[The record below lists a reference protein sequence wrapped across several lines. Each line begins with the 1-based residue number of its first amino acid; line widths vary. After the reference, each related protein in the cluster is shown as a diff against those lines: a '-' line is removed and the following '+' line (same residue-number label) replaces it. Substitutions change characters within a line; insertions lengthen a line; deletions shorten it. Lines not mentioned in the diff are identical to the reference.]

1 MSGNGEEARQETGRM
16 MVVSQT
22 QLGAASQKVDAL
34 KPKRRTRVACWNV
47 RTLYQTGKLAQVVR
61 EFDEYRLDILGVSEA
76 RWSGSGKRRLASGHT
91 ILYSGRA
98 DDQHTEGVA
107 MIITS
112 RMEKALLEW
121 KPISPRLLKA
131 RFNSRYTKLS
141 VIVCYAPIEDAE
153 EEDKENF
160 YNQLQATT
168 EEVKTHDMLLIIG
181 DMNARVGGDNR
192 GREGTIGKH
201 GLGVMNDNGG
211 RLCDFCEENDLTI
224 GGSLFQHK
232 TIHKNTWTS
241 PDGAT
246 KTQIDHIIINKKWK
260 NSMRDVKVCRGADIA
275 SDHNLVVGVLS
286 LKLRKAMR
294 DAQRPRQLD
303 SSKLENDVVR
313 KAFSIEVKNRYRV
326 LGEEQEMTIDKMN
339 QALKE
344 AGEKVLG
351 FRKKKKEEWI
361 QLDTWQ
367 KIDERK
373 ETKQKINSTR
383 SERMKQRLRTTY
395 SELDKQVKRQAKR
408 DKKLYIERLADEA
421 EEAAKGQDLKTL
433 YQITKTLKGS
443 FNSGDGPVKDKEGNF
458 ISSEQG
464 KTARWKEHFEEVL
477 NRPEPTQTPVILP
490 ADEDLDIATD
500 PPTEE
505 EIKQAMKTLKNGKA
519 AGVDGVTA
527 EMLRAEETMTTR
539 LLAEM
544 FQKIWEDESAPATWK
559 TGLIVKLPKKGN
571 LADCNNWR
579 GITLLSLTSKIFSKV
594 IHNRL
599 SKALGDKLREEQTGF
614 RPGKSCSDHIFTLRQ
629 ILEQSNEWNAPLY
642 ANFVDMEKAFD
653 SIHRESLWKILR
665 HYGVPQ
671 KIVNVVKMLYGD
683 FSSRVINNN
692 TLSDAFKVNTGVKQ
706 GCNLSPFL
714 FVLGMDWIM
723 RTTIGTERRGV
734 RWNFT
739 SILEDL
745 DFADDV
751 ALLAHRHQDMQE
763 KTSDMASTAG
773 QIGLKISSKKTKHMR
788 MNNKNNT
795 AITVNGEALE
805 EVEYFTYLGSKMTT
819 DGDSEK
825 EVRERISKASQAFAS
840 LKTIWRT
847 RKISTKTKLRLFKSN
862 VLSILL
868 YGAESW
874 KMTKGISHKL
884 EVFQNRCLRRLLRI
898 FWPNTISNSE
908 LHERANAKP
917 ITLVVRARRW
927 RWIGHV
933 LRMPQASLPRIAL
946 RWTPDGRRKRG
957 RPKETWR
964 RTVERE
970 MKEQGWTW
978 NFLERCAV
986 DRPRWRALV
995 SALCTTACEED

>member
-1 MSGNGEEARQETGRM
+1 MARTKETQS
-16 MVVSQT
+16 V
-22 QLGAASQKVDAL
+22 
-34 KPKRRTRVACWNV
+34 RVA
-47 RTLYQTGKLAQVVR
+47 
-61 EFDEYRLDILGVSEA
+61 DILSSTVSTSVGTPQGSVISPFLYVLFTNDCSS
-76 RWSGSGKRRLASGHT
+76 SGENQFT
-91 ILYSGRA
+91 IKFA
-98 DDQHTEGVA
+98 DDT
-107 MIITS
+107 
-112 RMEKALLEW
+112 ALVDLTNSDSEYQQEVD
-121 KPISPRLLKA
+121 

-141 VIVCYAPIEDAE
+141 VIICYAPIEDAE

-181 DMNARVGGDNR
+181 DMNAR
-192 GREGTIGKH
+192 
-201 GLGVMNDNGG
+201 
-211 RLCDFCEENDLTI
+211 ENDLTI

-232 TIHKNTWTS
+232 TIHKTTWTS

-260 NSMRDVKVCRGADIA
+260 SSMRDVKVCRGADIA

-286 LKLRKAMR
+286 LKLRKAAR

-303 SSKLENDVVR
+303 SSKLKYDVVR

-326 LGEEQEMTIDKMN
+326 LGEEQEMTIDTMN
-339 QALKE
+339 QALKG

-351 FRKKKKEEWI
+351 FRRKKKEEWI

-373 ETKQKINSTR
+373 EVKQKINSTR
-383 SERMKQRLRTTY
+383 SERVKQRLRTTY

-433 YQITKTLKGS
+433 YRITKTLKGS

-464 KTARWKEHFEEVL
+464 KTTK
-477 NRPEPTQTPVILP
+477 ILTV
-490 ADEDLDIATD
+490 ATD

-527 EMLRAEETMTTR
+527 EMLRAEETMTPR

-544 FQKIWEDESAPATWK
+544 FQKIWEDESPPDTWK
-559 TGLIVKLPKKGN
+559 TGLIVKIPKKGN
-571 LADCNNWR
+571 LSDCNNWR

-594 IHNRL
+594 IHIRL
-599 SKALGDKLREEQTGF
+599 SKAQGDQLREEQTGF
-614 RPGKSCSDHIFTLRQ
+614 RPEKSCSDHIFTLRQ

-642 ANFVDMEKAFD
+642 VNFVDMEKAFD

-671 KIVNVVKMLYGD
+671 KIVNVIKMLYGD

-692 TLSDAFKVNTGVKQ
+692 TLSGAFKVNTGVKQ

-739 SILEDL
+739 SVLEDL

-751 ALLAHRHQDMQE
+751 ALLAHRHQDMQG
-763 KTSDMASTAG
+763 KTSDMASTARANWM
-773 QIGLKISSKKTKHMR
+773 SSKKTKHMR
-788 MNNKNNT
+788 MNNRNN
-795 AITVNGEALE
+795 AAVTVNGEALE

-847 RKISTKTKLRLFKSN
+847 RKLSTKTKLRLFKSN
-862 VLSILL
+862 VLSTLL

-874 KMTKGISHKL
+874 KMTKGIGHKL
-884 EVFQNRCLRRLLRI
+884 EVFQNRCLRRILSI

-908 LHERANAKP
+908 LHERTNTKP
-917 ITLVVRARRW
+917 ITLEVRARRW

-933 LRMPQASLPRIAL
+933 LRMPPASLPRIAL
-946 RWTPDGRRKRG
+946 RWTPDCRRKRG

>member
-1 MSGNGEEARQETGRM
+1 M
-16 MVVSQT
+16 
-22 QLGAASQKVDAL
+22 
-34 KPKRRTRVACWNV
+34 
-47 RTLYQTGKLAQVVR
+47 
-61 EFDEYRLDILGVSEA
+61 
-76 RWSGSGKRRLASGHT
+76 
-91 ILYSGRA
+91 
-98 DDQHTEGVA
+98 
-107 MIITS
+107 
-112 RMEKALLEW
+112 
-121 KPISPRLLKA
+121 
-131 RFNSRYTKLS
+131 
-141 VIVCYAPIEDAE
+141 
-153 EEDKENF
+153 
-160 YNQLQATT
+160 
-168 EEVKTHDMLLIIG
+168 
-181 DMNARVGGDNR
+181 
-192 GREGTIGKH
+192 
-201 GLGVMNDNGG
+201 
-211 RLCDFCEENDLTI
+211 
-224 GGSLFQHK
+224 
-232 TIHKNTWTS
+232 
-241 PDGAT
+241 
-246 KTQIDHIIINKKWK
+246 
-260 NSMRDVKVCRGADIA
+260 
-275 SDHNLVVGVLS
+275 
-286 LKLRKAMR
+286 
-294 DAQRPRQLD
+294 
-303 SSKLENDVVR
+303 
-313 KAFSIEVKNRYRV
+313 
-326 LGEEQEMTIDKMN
+326 
-339 QALKE
+339 
-344 AGEKVLG
+344 
-351 FRKKKKEEWI
+351 KKKEEWI

-373 ETKQKINSTR
+373 EIKQKINSTR
-383 SERMKQRLRTTY
+383 SERVKQCLRRTY

-421 EEAAKGQDLKTL
+421 EEAAKVQDLKTL
-433 YQITKTLKGS
+433 YKITKTLKGS

-477 NRPEPTQTPVILP
+477 NRPEPAQTPDIPP
-490 ADEDLDIATD
+490 ADEDLDIAID

-527 EMLRAEETMTTR
+527 EMLRAEEAMTPR

-544 FQKIWEDESAPATWK
+544 FQKIWEDESAPDTWK
-559 TGLIVKLPKKGN
+559 TGLKLPKKGN
-571 LADCNNWR
+571 LSDCNNWR

-594 IHNRL
+594 IHIRL
-599 SKALGDKLREEQTGF
+599 SKSLGDKLREEQTGF

-671 KIVNVVKMLYGD
+671 KIVNVIKMLYSN

-739 SILEDL
+739 SVLEDL

-751 ALLAHRHQDMQE
+751 ALLAHRHQDMQG

-773 QIGLKISSKKTKHMR
+773 QIGLRISSRKTKHMR
-788 MNNKNNT
+788 MNNRNNA
-795 AITVNGEALE
+795 AIIVNGEALE

-884 EVFQNRCLRRLLRI
+884 EVFQNRCLRRLLNI
-898 FWPNTISNSE
+898 FYPNTISNSA
-908 LHERANAKP
+908 LHERTNTKP
-917 ITLVVRARRW
+917 ITLEVRARRW

-933 LRMPQASLPRIAL
+933 LRMPQASLPKIAL

-978 NFLERCAV
+978 NFLERRAV
-986 DRPRWRALV
+986 DRPQWRALV